1 MRETR
6 GESVPDVDDDREID
20 ADDDLL
26 DVGVPERLTSGD
38 ADTLEETHE
47 DRDRAGDADELA
59 EAATLELL
67 RGDSEEVS
75 LIVARVEALG
85 EFDEDAETLTVAD
98 RRGEA
103 ETQIVEED
111 DPLAVITDD
120 NDCDIVTGAVDDADS
135 VATRDILAN
144 KVLLGV
150 PEKTAVTD
158 VMGVLVLSP
167 GDAVP
172 VTVADK
178 MVEVL
183 ALKDGRELDVD
194 RRVLL
199 PDGDT

>member
-135 VATRDILAN
+135 VVTRDILAN